1 MTENEIAMAAIV
13 REHLGV
19 DLDAQA
25 TGLATT
31 LEAIGADSLDIIEL
45 AMAVEDHF
53 QVTLTDDE
61 LADFSPGE
69 PKQKT
74 IADLLALVEGKK
86 GAGNGR

>member
-61 LADFSPGE
+61 LADFAPGE

-74 IADLLALVEGKK
+74 IADLLALAEAKK
-86 GAGNGR
+86 VGGIN

>member
-31 LEAIGADSLDIIEL
+31 LESIGADSLDIIEL
-45 AMAVEDHF
+45 SMAVEDHF
-53 QVTLTDDE
+53 EVTLTDED
-61 LADFSPGE
+61 LE
-69 PKQKT
+69 PFAPDALNQKT

-86 GAGNGR
+86 GTN

>member
-1 MTENEIAMAAIV
+1 MSNRETTMVAIV

-25 TGLATT
+25 TGLHTT

-45 AMAVEDHF
+45 AMAVEDEF
-53 QVTLTDDE
+53 KIELTDDE
-61 LADFSPGE
+61 LAPFSPGE
-69 PKQKT
+69 PNAKT

-86 GAGNGR
+86 GTN